1 MTDERIINAVD
12 SIEPEKVACQRM
24 YGNVLKKAEAK
35 KGRVTALRIVK
46 PLASVAACV
55 CLVIAAAALFRFGAT
70 NYENTVSVAADGN
83 AHANDNANANA
94 YMEPEASYFNGND
107 AGEEMAAVN
116 ADEASADV
124 LGTEFDETAVTAA
137 PTVDKSYS
145 GAAESALKGTV
156 EDADAVEAAGEMP
169 AEWSLDKPTDDGEIV
184 SLVLP
189 DGAVSPDSENV
200 PEASYDIS
208 EGDLTGATASA
219 ESIQEL
225 TSVDFVYSGHLYTL
239 SASRE
244 EGEISA
250 ADGDIVDWQEID
262 LGTRA
267 VIYSIDGGDVICFKT
282 LWSGEI
288 YYYALSNTDGAEKDN
303 FIDVSAKVIENNR

>member
-12 SIEPEKVACQRM
+12 SIEPENGAQQRI
-24 YGNVLKKAEAK
+24 YDNILKKAEAK
-35 KGRVTALRIVK
+35 TKTVSALRIVK

-55 CLVIAAAALFRFGAT
+55 CLVIAAAALFRFGAA
-70 NYENTVSVAADGN
+70 NYENTVSGAADGN
-83 AHANDNANANA
+83 AHANTNAND
-94 YMEPEASYFNGND
+94 YMKPEAAYFNDND

-116 ADEASADV
+116 ADEASDDLSGA
-124 LGTEFDETAVTAA
+124 EFEETAVTVA

-145 GAAESALKGTV
+145 AAVESTLKGTV
-156 EDADAVEAAGEMP
+156 EDADAVEAAEEMP
-169 AEWSLDKPTDDGEIV
+169 AEWASEKPLDDGEIV

-208 EGDLTGATASA
+208 EYDLEGATASA
-219 ESIQEL
+219 ESIREL

-250 ADGDIVDWQEID
+250 AEGEIIDLHEID

>member
-24 YGNVLKKAEAK
+24 YENVLKKAEAK
-35 KGRVTALRIVK
+35 TGRVTALRIVK

-70 NYENTVSVAADGN
+70 DFENTVSGAADGN
-83 AHANDNANANA
+83 AHANDNA
-94 YMEPEASYFNGND
+94 YMEPEASYFNDND

-124 LGTEFDETAVTAA
+124 LGTEFNETAATAA

-169 AEWSLDKPTDDGEIV
+169 AECSLDKPIDDGEIV

-189 DGAVSPDSENV
+189 DGAVSLDSENV

-208 EGDLTGATASA
+208 EYDLTGATASA

-239 SASRE
+239 SASGE
-244 EGEISA
+244 EGEISEMEGEII
-250 ADGDIVDWQEID
+250 DLQEID

-267 VIYSIDGGDVICFKT
+267 VIYSIDGGDVISFKA

>member
-35 KGRVTALRIVK
+35 TGKVNALRIVK

-55 CLVIAAAALFRFGAT
+55 CLVIAAAALFKFGAT
-70 NYENTVSVAADGN
+70 DFENTVSGGADG
-83 AHANDNANANA
+83 NANA
-94 YMEPEASYFNGND
+94 YMEPEASYFKNND

-116 ADEASADV
+116 ADEASADDLV
-124 LGTEFDETAVTAA
+124 TEFNETAATAA

-145 GAAESALKGTV
+145 GAAESAMKGTV
-156 EDADAVEAAGEMP
+156 EDADAVEAEGEMP
-169 AEWSLDKPTDDGEIV
+169 ADWSIDKPHDDGEIV

-208 EGDLTGATASA
+208 EYDLTGATASA

-250 ADGDIVDWQEID
+250 MEGEIIDLQEID

-288 YYYALSNTDGAEKDN
+288 YYYALSNADGAEKDN

>member
-35 KGRVTALRIVK
+35 KERVNALRIVK

-70 NYENTVSVAADGN
+70 NYENTVSGGADGN
-83 AHANDNANANA
+83 AYANA
-94 YMEPEASYFNGND
+94 YAEPEAAYFNGND

-116 ADEASADV
+116 ADEAADDFSEIEVEEAAATVAPSA
-124 LGTEFDETAVTAA
+124 
-137 PTVDKSYS
+137 DKSY
-145 GAAESALKGTV
+145 GEVLESTLEGKA
-156 EDADAVEAAGEMP
+156 EDADAVQAAGEMH
-169 AEWSLDKPTDDGEIV
+169 ADWASEKILDDGEIV

-200 PEASYDIS
+200 PEASCDIS
-208 EGDLTGATASA
+208 EYDLTGATASA

-239 SASRE
+239 FASKEEGDISAE
-244 EGEISA
+244 EGEII
-250 ADGDIVDWQEID
+250 DLQEID
-262 LGTRA
+262 FGTRA
-267 VIYSIDGGDVICFKT
+267 VIYSIDGGDVISYKA

-303 FIDVSAKVIENNR
+303 FIDVSSKVIENNR

>member
-12 SIEPEKVACQRM
+12 SIEPEDGACQRM

-35 KGRVTALRIVK
+35 KERVNALRIVK

-55 CLVIAAAALFRFGAT
+55 CLVIAAAALFRFGAA
-70 NYENTVSVAADGN
+70 NYENTVSGRADGN
-83 AHANDNANANA
+83 GYTNAHA
-94 YMEPEASYFNGND
+94 EPEAAYFNNND

-116 ADEASADV
+116 ADEAADDFSEIEVEEAAATVAPSA
-124 LGTEFDETAVTAA
+124 
-137 PTVDKSYS
+137 DKSY
-145 GAAESALKGTV
+145 GGVVESTLEGIV
-156 EDADAVEAAGEMP
+156 EDADAVGAAGEMP
-169 AEWSLDKPTDDGEIV
+169 ADWSIDKPADDGEIV

-189 DGAVSPDSENV
+189 DGAVSPDSENA

-208 EGDLTGATASA
+208 EYDLTGATASA

-239 SASRE
+239 SASKE

-250 ADGDIVDWQEID
+250 VEGEIIDLQEID
-262 LGTRA
+262 LGTQA
-267 VIYSIDGGDVICFKT
+267 VIYSIDGGDFISYKV

>member
-12 SIEPEKVACQRM
+12 GIEPEDGACQRM

-35 KGRVTALRIVK
+35 TGRVNALRIVK
-46 PLASVAACV
+46 PLASVAACI
-55 CLVIAAAALFRFGAT
+55 CLVIAAAALFKFGAT
-70 NYENTVSVAADGN
+70 DFENTVSGGADG
-83 AHANDNANANA
+83 NANANA
-94 YMEPEASYFNGND
+94 YMEPEAAYFNNND
-107 AGEEMAAVN
+107 ADEEMAAVN

-124 LGTEFDETAVTAA
+124 LGTEFNETAVTAA

-145 GAAESALKGTV
+145 GVAGSALKGTV
-156 EDADAVEAAGEMP
+156 EDADAVETAGEMP
-169 AEWSLDKPTDDGEIV
+169 AEGAPDKPTDDGEIV

-189 DGAVSPDSENV
+189 DGAVSPDSENA

-208 EGDLTGATASA
+208 EYDLTGATASA

-239 SASRE
+239 SASKE

-250 ADGDIVDWQEID
+250 AEGEIINLQEID

-267 VIYSIDGGDVICFKT
+267 VIYSIDSGDVICYKA
-282 LWSGEI
+282 LWSGKI

-303 FIDVSAKVIENNR
+303 FIDVSSQVIENNR